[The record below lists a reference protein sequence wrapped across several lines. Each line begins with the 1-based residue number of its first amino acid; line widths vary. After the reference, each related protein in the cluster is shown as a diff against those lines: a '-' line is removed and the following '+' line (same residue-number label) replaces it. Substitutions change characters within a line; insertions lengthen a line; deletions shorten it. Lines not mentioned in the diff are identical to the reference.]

1 MNVIDGDST
10 TDGSEQGET
19 TIFVCYSRT
28 DQARALPVIQ
38 LLQQAGFN
46 TWWDGLLEGGERFSH
61 TTEDAL
67 NRAKAFVV
75 LWSRTS
81 VQSHWVHDEATRG
94 RDRGTLVQLSLDGTE
109 PPLGF
114 GQFQVIDLSR
124 AKMVAKDNA
133 IQPMLSKVKALHGA
147 I

>member
-1 MNVIDGDST
+1 MAVIDGDQT
-10 TDGSEQGET
+10 TDGPEQGET
-19 TIFVCYSRT
+19 TIFVSYSRV

-75 LWSRTS
+75 L
-81 VQSHWVHDEATRG
+81 
-94 RDRGTLVQLSLDGTE
+94 
-109 PPLGF
+109 
-114 GQFQVIDLSR
+114 
-124 AKMVAKDNA
+124 
-133 IQPMLSKVKALHGA
+133 
-147 I
+147 